1 MISASTFFTDTF
13 NTVDAVIGNF
23 VNLAYVNFIQ
33 ANLEMITLLLTV
45 YIMFLGYR
53 FLNHGHHF
61 GMHQIMRHLI
71 VMLVVYGLVMR
82 WDLYNTFI
90 YNIFTNEPGNIAKI
104 MIDSA
109 GSTTGGTSI
118 TQALDSIYQSIIDA
132 AMGFFGQINFSAS
145 GIAFFFYGILIFLI
159 GMTMCIFALLLFIYA
174 KMMMAIIVALGPLFI
189 LFYLFD
195 TTKNLFGAWLQQ
207 LITIA
212 LIPIITSAILVLM
225 LSVIHVTLPNLNQPI
240 EHMQFYGIAP
250 FLGLSLATAMILS
263 QVLKICSSLGSGLTL
278 DGLSKGASISND
290 SLKYSGIST
299 ASQKTKSALTARSK
313 SRFHY

>member
-1 MISASTFFTDTF
+1 MISVNTFFTDTF
-13 NTVDAVIGNF
+13 NKVDAVIGNF
-23 VNLAYVNFIQ
+23 VNLAYEHFIQ
-33 ANLEMITLLLTV
+33 ANSGMITLLFTV

-53 FLNHGHHF
+53 FLNHDHHF
-61 GMHQIMRHLI
+61 GMYQIMRHMI

-109 GSTTGGTSI
+109 NGTSI
-118 TQALDSIYQSIIDA
+118 TQALDSIYQSVVDA

-145 GIAFFFYGILIFLI
+145 GIAFFFYGILVFVI
-159 GMTMCIFALLLFIYA
+159 GMAMCVFALLLFIYA
-174 KMMMAIIVALGPLFI
+174 KMMMAIIIALGPIFI

-195 TTKNLFGAWLQQ
+195 TTKNLFGSWLQQ

-225 LSVIHVTLPNLNQPI
+225 LSVIHVTLPNLNQPV
-240 EHMQFYGIAP
+240 ETMQFYGIAP
-250 FLGLSLATAMILS
+250 FLGLSLATAMLLS

-278 DGLSKGASISND
+278 DGLSKGANISSD

-299 ASQKTKSALTARSK
+299 ASQKTKSALTSQSK